1 MTFVSEEEQGKF
13 HQIEKFIERDIR
25 KAELPESVGE
35 GPKYAPDENRG
46 RFGRGR
52 GGRSGGGRSGSGRG
66 RGGRGDRSGRN
77 DRDRRSERPAAAYWY
92 YLLHR

>member
-52 GGRSGGGRSGSGRG
+52 GGRAGEGVPGSGPRTRRTG
-66 RGGRGDRSGRN
+66 RPFGS
-77 DRDRRSERPAAAYWY
+77 
-92 YLLHR
+92 